1 MSCCVLYLSLN
12 KLTVVCFLPNWN
24 YISKNLTM
32 EATDDLIG
40 NGAWSLLIKNLPI
53 DCLSRSLGTI
63 SGKGSTPICDF
74 ASQ

>member
-1 MSCCVLYLSLN
+1 
-12 KLTVVCFLPNWN
+12 
-24 YISKNLTM
+24 M